1 MQSLRW
7 EESENKTEDGKSPQ
21 HSKETKTF
29 LRGTGKKHTLR
40 SFLLGYT
47 PEEHTGFAATQKTL
61 NLSGR
66 SRHRRQDRGKVIY
79 KPFWFSYLFF
89 YSKVNY

>member
-1 MQSLRW
+1 MRW

-47 PEEHTGFAATQKTL
+47 PEEHTGFAATQKT
-61 NLSGR
+61 
-66 SRHRRQDRGKVIY
+66 
-79 KPFWFSYLFF
+79 
-89 YSKVNY
+89 